1 MPDSKQRFLPAA
13 WNLQALTTASIMIKL
28 SQAFIGFMMIHLYV
42 TLFSGAT
49 EETTRYCSPLG
60 IVVSSCCGKW
70 CSKKWSKNRGSHTK
84 SRMFW
89 SHQYR
94 AKTRR
99 DKDNIQNKLMQ
110 RCHVSSCRC
119 SCPKSPG
126 KQLTFWHT
134 SFCWKSV
141 AAHWRNCKEDP
152 HYILFSLPSCTPF
165 CPVATSPESDWPSGR
180 GWNLATLTNSLPWLK
195 PLKIIIVYQNFPKL
209 MVIWPFILFFGFKHF
224 LLVVH
229 RKLPSGLCKIRLQTV
244 AAPSTWS

>member
-1 MPDSKQRFLPAA
+1 MHLYNIHVRHVVHHTSYLINNVFMPDSKQRFLLAA

-60 IVVSSCCGKW
+60 TVVSSCCGKW
-70 CSKKWSKNRGSHTK
+70 CSKKWSKNRGSHTHFFF
-84 SRMFW
+84 MFW
-89 SHQYR
+89 PHQYR
-94 AKTRR
+94 AETRR

-126 KQLTFWHT
+126 KQLTFWYT

-141 AAHWRNCKEDP
+141 AARWRNCKENS
-152 HYILFSLPSCTPF
+152 HYILFSLPF
-165 CPVATSPESDWPSGR
+165 
-180 GWNLATLTNSLPWLK
+180 
-195 PLKIIIVYQNFPKL
+195 
-209 MVIWPFILFFGFKHF
+209 
-224 LLVVH
+224 
-229 RKLPSGLCKIRLQTV
+229 
-244 AAPSTWS
+244 